1 MSAGTKKIDAAT
13 VLTKALS
20 LVDAFAKDN
29 SKEAVE
35 ARLKKAKEDERKA
48 EVELA
53 QKQQVLGYIKV
64 AAGVTSGIFVL
75 LALRALARARE
86 LS

>member
-20 LVDAFAKDN
+20 LVAAFAKDN

-48 EVELA
+48 EAELA